1 MKKCKDC
8 NVEMIDSAKIFE
20 SGGVMNQAIY
30 LFSL

>member
-20 SGGVMNQAIY
+20 SGGVDESSNI
-30 LFSL
+30 FV